1 MLRDAA
7 LRAAPQ
13 HEVVALTSAILR
25 LLALLPLVAAFPAAA
40 QTKLAQQCAA
50 FGEAQ
55 YRKLSPSVDRVMAL
69 DFPPPALERVDAKV
83 GSQAIAAALTLRG
96 RLTYRTGSPFETQF
110 VCLLDAAQ
118 RPLFFYALP
127 TLATRSAPTPVTRGG
142 APAPVPPLQPPP
154 AEAPTMA
161 LGPQAALPTPEPAR
175 PPPPPASA
183 VRLRGL
189 ARDLGGRLQFLPC
202 DGAPLPL
209 EDRTPDQELTQ
220 ALRGLTAGQ
229 NGRPM
234 FVEIYGGRETG
245 PGAGISA
252 LELRRAAVET
262 AGCRER
268 FDQREWLATGGGGNE
283 ASWRLEVT
291 SRDMLLSVAGGQPA
305 QRIAHGGPQKLDSAV
320 TYAAADNPE
329 FTVLIDERR
338 CVDPQSGS
346 LFAYTVEVRNE
357 GRAFVGCAVHNPAM
371 PAP

>member
-1 MLRDAA
+1 MPTL
-7 LRAAPQ
+7 Q
-13 HEVVALTSAILR
+13 G
-25 LLALLPLVAAFPAAA
+25 PAA
-40 QTKLAQQCAA
+40 
-50 FGEAQ
+50 
-55 YRKLSPSVDRVMAL
+55 
-69 DFPPPALERVDAKV
+69 DA
-83 GSQAIAAALTLRG
+83 
-96 RLTYRTGSPFETQF
+96 
-110 VCLLDAAQ
+110 
-118 RPLFFYALP
+118 P
-127 TLATRSAPTPVTRGG
+127 TL
-142 APAPVPPLQPPP
+142 
-154 AEAPTMA
+154 A
-161 LGPQAALPTPEPAR
+161 LGPQAALPPPEPAR
-175 PPPPPASA
+175 PPLPASA

-268 FDQREWLATGGGGNE
+268 FDQREWLANGGGGNE
-283 ASWRLEVT
+283 PPWRLEVT

-305 QRIAHGGPQKLDSAV
+305 QRILHGGTQKLDSAV

-329 FTVLIDERR
+329 FTVMIDERR

-346 LFAYTVEVRNE
+346 LFAYAVEVRSE
-357 GRAFVGCAVHNPAM
+357 GRAFIGCAVHNPAM

>member
-7 LRAAPQ
+7 LWAAPQ

-25 LLALLPLVAAFPAAA
+25 LFALLPLAAALPAAA

-83 GSQAIAAALTLRG
+83 GSQTIAAALTLRG
-96 RLTYRTGSPFETQF
+96 RLTYRTGLPFETQF

-175 PPPPPASA
+175 PSLPASA

-291 SRDMLLSVAGGQPA
+291 SRDMLLSITGGQPA
-305 QRIAHGGPQKLDSAV
+305 QRIAHGGPQKLESAV

-338 CVDPQSGS
+338 CIDPQSGS
-346 LFAYTVEVRNE
+346 LFAYTVEVRSE
-357 GRAFVGCAVHNPAM
+357 GRTFVGCAVHNPAM

>member
-1 MLRDAA
+1 
-7 LRAAPQ
+7 
-13 HEVVALTSAILR
+13 VALIPAILR
-25 LLALLPLVAAFPAAA
+25 LLALLPLAIVLPAAA
-40 QTKLAQQCAA
+40 QTKLAQQCAS

-55 YRKLSPSVDRVMAL
+55 YRKLSPSVDRVTAL

-96 RLTYRTGSPFETQF
+96 RLTYRSGSPFETQF
-110 VCLLDAAQ
+110 VCLLDAGQ

-142 APAPVPPLQPPP
+142 APGPVPPLPSP
-154 AEAPTMA
+154 ASETPTMA
-161 LGPQAALPTPEPAR
+161 LGPQAALPAPEPAR
-175 PPPPPASA
+175 PALPASA

-245 PGAGISA
+245 PGSGISA
-252 LELRRAAVET
+252 LELGVGNGSTSANGWPMAAAAAAASRRGALKSRRGTCCGASPVASLDSVLPMAGRRSWT
-262 AGCRER
+262 AQWPTRR
-268 FDQREWLATGGGGNE
+268 RTI
-283 ASWRLEVT
+283 RT
-291 SRDMLLSVAGGQPA
+291 SRS
-305 QRIAHGGPQKLDSAV
+305 
-320 TYAAADNPE
+320 
-329 FTVLIDERR
+329 
-338 CVDPQSGS
+338 
-346 LFAYTVEVRNE
+346 
-357 GRAFVGCAVHNPAM
+357 
-371 PAP
+371 